1 LENIMSEQVQ
11 EPQAAPSNGNGK
23 RKQLLMRIG
32 GAFALVAIG
41 YGIYYVAYQRFHEE
55 TDDAYVNGNLVYVNA
70 QVAGTVVA
78 IGADDTQ
85 LVKVGASLVRFDGAD
100 TAVALAQSE
109 ASLAASIR
117 QMRQSFSSVDQNTA
131 VLEQKKSDIA
141 QRQADLAKAKEDLA
155 RRQQLSGTDAVAGE
169 DIAHAKAAVQ
179 NAQAALDSA
188 KAALLVAQRQLEVSR
203 ALTDHTT
210 LTDSPSVRQARANY
224 EQAYINNVRASVPAP
239 ITGFVAKRSVQV
251 GQRVAPGTTLMAIVP
266 LNNLWIDANMKES
279 QLTNIR
285 IGQPAEVTAD
295 VYGGRVTYHGKVAGI
310 GAGTG
315 SAFSLL
321 PAQNATGNWIKV
333 VQRVPVRIA
342 LDPAQLQ
349 QHPLR
354 IGLSTVVNVDT
365 HDRSGSA
372 LTAIAVNQQA
382 LATPVYDDQLKAAR
396 DSAQAIIQ
404 HEAGKQVQ
412 QP

>member
-1 LENIMSEQVQ
+1 MSEQAQ
-11 EPQAAPSNGNGK
+11 QTPEKPSKGNGNGK
-23 RKQLLMRIG
+23 RKQLMMKIG
-32 GAFALVAIG
+32 GVFALAAIA
-41 YGIYYVAYQRFHEE
+41 YGAYYLFYQRFHEE

-70 QVAGTVVA
+70 QVAGTVVS

-85 LVKVGASLVRFDGAD
+85 LVKVGSSLVRFDGAD
-100 TAVALAQSE
+100 TAVALAQAE
-109 ASLAASIR
+109 AALASSIR
-117 QMRQSFSSVDQNTA
+117 QMRQSFSNVDQNTA

-141 QRQADLAKAKEDLA
+141 QREADLAKAKEDLA
-155 RRQQLSGTDAVAGE
+155 RRLQLSGTDAVAGE

-188 KAALLVAQRQLEVSR
+188 KAALVVAQRQLEVSR
-203 ALTDHTT
+203 ALTDRTT

-224 EQAYINNVRASVPAP
+224 EQAYINNVRGSVPAP

-251 GQRVAPGTTLMAIVP
+251 GQRVSPGTTLMAIVP
-266 LNNLWIDANMKES
+266 LNNLWVDANMKES
-279 QLTNIR
+279 QLTDIR
-285 IGQPAEVTAD
+285 IGQPAEVTTD
-295 VYGGRVTYHGKVAGI
+295 VYGSRVTYHGKVAGI

-342 LDPAQLQ
+342 LDPKDLE

-372 LTAIAVNQQA
+372 LTALAVNRA

-396 DSAQAIIQ
+396 ASAQAIIQ
-404 HEAGKQVQ
+404 REAGKPVQ
-412 QP
+412 P